1 MESTTNADDVDKLI
15 TFGKMAFEQG
25 RSDQELD
32 YRPPY
37 LDDEPVR
44 LALSV
49 DL

>member
-1 MESTTNADDVDKLI
+1 MESKTNPDVDKLI
-15 TFGKMAFEQG
+15 TFGQMALEQG
-25 RSDQELD
+25 CYDQELN

-37 LDDEPVR
+37 SDDEPVR

>member
-1 MESTTNADDVDKLI
+1 MATNTNTDVDKLR
-15 TFGKMAFEQG
+15 TFGKMTLEQG
-25 RSDQELD
+25 WYDQELD
-32 YRPPY
+32 YGPPY

>member
-1 MESTTNADDVDKLI
+1 MGSSTNTDVDKFI
-15 TFGKMAFEQG
+15 APGQMALEQG
-25 RSDQELD
+25 WYDQELD

-44 LALSV
+44 LALSF